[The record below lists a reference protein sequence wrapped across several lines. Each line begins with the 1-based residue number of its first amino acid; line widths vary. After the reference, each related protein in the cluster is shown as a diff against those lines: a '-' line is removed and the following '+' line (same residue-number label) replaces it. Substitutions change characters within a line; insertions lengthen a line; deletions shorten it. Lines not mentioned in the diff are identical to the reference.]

1 MIKREYYSVRTEKL
15 GSDGK
20 IDFEMVKKLFLSNYN
35 ILEKEGYFQK
45 YFGFEC
51 SDGFQRGQISEHFD
65 DYVFLNIRKDSL
77 FPVETKLKD
86 YTEEDFF
93 DVLEFLYDHCSKG
106 LEGNYHDDN
115 SWGGGCYRFHY
126 QSYDDLEGQKHLR
139 ETMNTILGDYK
150 DGFEISD
157 NGEVLILSDNG
168 LSNLFEA
175 EIPTDDTVNIS
186 NKIKAA
192 ILKFRKAKST
202 LDDRKEAV
210 RELADVLEFVRPDIK
225 KYLDKKD
232 ENDIF
237 NIANSFGIRHH
248 NIDQKNNYD
257 KPIWYSWIFYYYLA
271 TLHAV
276 IRISNRAESK
286 KVK

>member
-51 SDGFQRGQISEHFD
+51 SDGFQKGQISEHFD
-65 DYVFLNIRKDSL
+65 DYVFLNIRKENL

-106 LEGNYHDDN
+106 LEGNYHEDDR
-115 SWGGGCYRFHY
+115 WGNGCCRFHY
-126 QSYDDLEGQKHLR
+126 QSYDDLEGRKHFR

-150 DGFEISD
+150 EGFEISE
-157 NGEVLILSDNG
+157 NGEVLFLSDNG

-175 EIPTDDTVNIS
+175 DIPTDDTVNIS
-186 NKIKAA
+186 NKMNAA

-237 NIANSFGIRHH
+237 NIANRFGIRHH
-248 NIDQKNNYD
+248 NIDQKKNYD
-257 KPIWYSWIFYYYLA
+257 KAIWYSWIFYYYLA